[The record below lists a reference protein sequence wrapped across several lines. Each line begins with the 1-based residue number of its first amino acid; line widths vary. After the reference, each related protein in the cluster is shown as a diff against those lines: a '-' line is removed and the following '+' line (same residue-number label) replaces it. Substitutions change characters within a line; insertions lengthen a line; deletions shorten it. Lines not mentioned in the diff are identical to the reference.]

1 MLTRRGCLRG
11 FLGALATGAGGCAHR
26 ELAGPFPRATHESPP
41 NYTVDVHCHVF
52 NGSDLPISGF
62 IERIAN
68 LPPEVVDYVLR
79 QFEKE
84 IQMLAPSGAQEI
96 SALGTTPLLQSRA
109 DKASLMLAQARPM
122 AKSLLPSA
130 GSYLGSDIAVS
141 IDNFL
146 QVLDLVTRFRFEIA
160 ADLARTYSTV
170 DLFTPA
176 MVDYDYWTGNDV
188 PKTPIGT
195 QLVVQALVAKLSMKG
210 GLPGAPGARVHPL
223 APYNPLREIH
233 AKLLGRK
240 DYRPFS
246 PDHVFTADSR
256 YDCAA
261 AAPPPMPDGTG
272 AFPGGPTAT
281 SAMDLV
287 RFAVEQSGFVGVKIY
302 PPVGFR
308 PLDNATLGPPH
319 PEPDKDPAWL
329 DLALRALYAYCEAEQ
344 VPIMS
349 HAGSSNGFEPGFGML
364 GMPDNWRP
372 VLAAYP
378 ALRLNLAHFGHLQGA
393 DTSRGAKA
401 CEAWIRQAAILM
413 TAYPNVYA
421 DVGDSHLPVYK
432 DYAAAFTE
440 TLKEI
445 AGEFPVVKKRLMFGT
460 DSWLNRLDPNGQF
473 FVDAFTQAL
482 DQTFDASVRHDIMG
496 GNALRF
502 LGLVDDVGAPAPSR
516 ARKRLRAFYG
526 AIAPPPWLG

>member
-1 MLTRRGCLRG
+1 MSLSRRG
-11 FLGALATGAGGCAHR
+11 FLGALAAGAGACAHH
-26 ELAGPFPRATHESPP
+26 ELAGPFPKAIHETPP
-41 NYTVDVHCHVF
+41 RYTVDVHCHVF

-68 LPPEVVDYVLR
+68 LPTEVVDYVLR
-79 QFEKE
+79 QFEQE
-84 IQMLAPSGAQEI
+84 IQMLAPTGVEELG
-96 SALGTTPLLQSRA
+96 ALGTTPLPQSRA
-109 DKASLMLAQARPM
+109 DKASPMIAQARPIL
-122 AKSLLPSA
+122 KSLLPSV

-160 ADLARTYSTV
+160 AELARTYSTV

-176 MVDYDYWTGNDV
+176 MVDYDFWTVPDV

-195 QLVVQALVAKLSMKG
+195 QLVVQAMVAKLSMKG
-210 GLPGAPGARVHPL
+210 GLPRAPGARVHPL

-233 AKLLGRK
+233 AKILGQK

-246 PDHVFTADSR
+246 PSGVFSADSR
-256 YDCAA
+256 YDCATA
-261 AAPPPMPDGTG
+261 PPPPMPDGTG
-272 AFPGGPTAT
+272 AFPAGT
-281 SAMDLV
+281 SAIDLV
-287 RFAVEQSGFVGVKIY
+287 RFAIEQSGFVGVKIY

-308 PLDNATLGPPH
+308 PLDNATLGPTH
-319 PEPDKDPAWL
+319 PEPDKNPASL

-349 HAGSSNGFEPGFGML
+349 HTGPSNGFEPGFGML

-421 DVGDSHLPVYK
+421 DVGDSWLPVYK
-432 DYAAAFTE
+432 DYAAAFTA

-460 DSWLNRLDPNGQF
+460 DSWLNRLDPNSQF

-482 DQTFDASVRHDIMG
+482 DQTFDPSVRHDVMG

-502 LGLVDDVGAPAPSR
+502 LGFLDDSGAPAHSR

-526 AIAPPPWLG
+526 AIAPPPWLGGS